1 MSKLEIKDL
10 QVTVDTEDGPK
21 QILKG
26 VTLTINDG
34 ETHAIMGPNG
44 SGKSTLAY
52 SIAGHPKYTIT
63 GGTVTLDGED
73 VLAMT
78 VDERARA
85 GMFLAMQY
93 PVEVPGVSVS
103 NFLRTAKT
111 AIDGEAPK
119 LRTWVKDVNA
129 ALEQLNL
136 DPTFGTRNVNEG
148 FSGGEKKRHEIA
160 QLELLNPK
168 VAILDETDSGLDI
181 DALQRRQRGRQPLP
195 RPGGQGCPAD
205 HALHPH
211 PALHHPRLRAR
222 LRRRPDR
229 RAGRPRARRPARG
242 RGLRQVHQGR
252 VGLTDRPHPTTY
264 DERRPAMSIPG
275 LLPEL
280 EVIRKDFPILER
292 VLAGGHPLV
301 YLDSANTSQKP
312 QVVID
317 TMVDHLERHN
327 ANVAR
332 AMHQLGAE
340 SSEAFEA
347 ARDRVAAFIKA
358 PSRDEVIFT
367 KNASEALNLVA
378 NTLAWRGDLQVG
390 EGDEVVITEM
400 EHHSNIVPW
409 QLLTERTGATLRWF
423 GLTDDGRLDLSNI
436 DELITERTKVV
447 SLTWVSN
454 MLGTIN
460 PVREI
465 ADRAHQVGAIVVVDA
480 SQAAPQL
487 PVDVVASGA
496 DVLVFT
502 GHKVVGPTGIGVLWG
517 RREVLDALPPFLG
530 GGEMIETVR
539 MERSTYAGIPH
550 KFEAGTP
557 PIVEAIGL
565 GAAVDYL
572 DHVGMEAIHA
582 HEQAITAYALEGL
595 QTVPG
600 LTVMGPLDAASRGG
614 AISFEIAGVHP
625 HDVAQV
631 LDSRGI
637 AVRAGHHCAKPA
649 HARFGVQSS
658 TRMSSYLYTTPAEI
672 DALVEGLHH
681 TRSYFKLGD

>member
-1 MSKLEIKDL
+1 MTTT
-10 QVTVDTEDGPK
+10 Q
-21 QILKG
+21 
-26 VTLTINDG
+26 
-34 ETHAIMGPNG
+34 
-44 SGKSTLAY
+44 LA
-52 SIAGHPKYTIT
+52 
-63 GGTVTLDGED
+63 
-73 VLAMT
+73 
-78 VDERARA
+78 
-85 GMFLAMQY
+85 
-93 PVEVPGVSVS
+93 
-103 NFLRTAKT
+103 
-111 AIDGEAPK
+111 
-119 LRTWVKDVNA
+119 
-129 ALEQLNL
+129 
-136 DPTFGTRNVNEG
+136 
-148 FSGGEKKRHEIA
+148 
-160 QLELLNPK
+160 
-168 VAILDETDSGLDI
+168 
-181 DALQRRQRGRQPLP
+181 
-195 RPGGQGCPAD
+195 
-205 HALHPH
+205 
-211 PALHHPRLRAR
+211 
-222 LRRRPDR
+222 
-229 RAGRPRARRPARG
+229 
-242 RGLRQVHQGR
+242 
-252 VGLTDRPHPTTY
+252 
-264 DERRPAMSIPG
+264 G

-280 EVIRKDFPILER
+280 EVIRADFPILGR
-292 VLAGGHPLV
+292 TLAGGLPLV

-347 ARDRVAAFIKA
+347 ARDKVAAFINA

-378 NTLAWRGDLQVG
+378 NTLAWARGDLEIG
-390 EGDEVVITEM
+390 AGDEVVITEM

-409 QLLTERTGATLRWF
+409 QLLTERKGATLRWF
-423 GLTDDGRLDLSNI
+423 GLTDDGRLDLSGI
-436 DELITERTKVV
+436 DSLITERTKVV
-447 SLTWVSN
+447 ALTWVSN

-460 PVREI
+460 PVAEI
-465 ADRAHQVGAIVVVDA
+465 ARRAHEVGALVVIDA

-496 DVLVFT
+496 DLLAFT

-517 RREVLDALPPFLG
+517 RREVLDQLPPFLG

-539 MERSTYAGIPH
+539 MERSTYAPIPH

-557 PIVEAIGL
+557 PIVEAVGL

-572 DHVGMEAIHA
+572 AHLGLDAIHR

-595 QTVPG
+595 ATVPG
-600 LTVMGPLDAASRGG
+600 LRVLGPLEAADRGG
-614 AISFEIAGVHP
+614 AIAFEIDGVHP

-631 LDSRGI
+631 LDSRGV

-672 DALVEGLHH
+672 DALVEALEY
-681 TRSYFKLGD
+681 TRSYFKLGE